1 MELKNLFILLIK
13 GPESWK
19 AVAYQLSLTVLEG
32 SENLIAIQMDLR
44 CELLHAEVLQELDK
58 NVNDLTTYKLIM
70 MHPPPLLMI
79 WQVNRPTT
87 GSMLK

>member
-1 MELKNLFILLIK
+1 M
-13 GPESWK
+13 
-19 AVAYQLSLTVLEG
+19 AYQLSLTVLEG
-32 SENLIAIQMDLR
+32 SENLMAIQMDLR
-44 CELLHAEVLQELDK
+44 CEPLHAEVLQELDK

-70 MHPPPLLMI
+70 MHPLPLLMI